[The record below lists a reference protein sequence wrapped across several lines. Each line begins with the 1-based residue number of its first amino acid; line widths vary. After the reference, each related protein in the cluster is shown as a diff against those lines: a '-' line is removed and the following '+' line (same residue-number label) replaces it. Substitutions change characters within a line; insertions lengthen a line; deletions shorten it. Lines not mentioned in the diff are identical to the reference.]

1 MSDLEKA
8 IFKAKL
14 ELETITSEEIQKWAI
29 ETLKDNPSDNLA
41 LDICFL
47 STSEQTSN
55 YFKQL
60 SKDLFNRELTKESV
74 HSLLKDYIEKNVNL
88 VMTQDMQFRPFLQ
101 KLMYLSKAVENEDLY
116 NLLNYY
122 DDQFYLSTKGCLL
135 CEPQAVFKEFI
146 NDLKDFLATT
156 K

>member
-1 MSDLEKA
+1 MSDREKA

-14 ELETITSEEIQKWAI
+14 ELEIITSEEIQKWAI
-29 ETLKDNPSDNLA
+29 ETLKDNPSDGLA

-60 SKDLFNRELTKESV
+60 SKDLFYRELTKDSV

-88 VMTQDMQFRPFLQ
+88 VTTQDMQFRPFLQ
-101 KLMYLSKAVENEDLY
+101 KLMYLSKTVENEDLY
-116 NLLNYY
+116 DLLNYY
-122 DDQFYLSTKGCLL
+122 DDQFYLSAEGCLL
-135 CEPQAVFKEFI
+135 CKPEVVFKEFI
-146 NDLKDFLATT
+146 NDLKDFLATS